1 MASFITNIFL
11 NKKINDSNHKTIKTI
26 KIEVKEKTCS
36 NENIFESKLKIISN
50 EDKYLQFLFI
60 KNKFKDIDLYK
71 KEIKYNCENG
81 KFENL
86 LLYDL
91 EYVDTEFL
99 RELFFLMK
107 NKLELIRNQ
116 NLIRVKDTKEG
127 LIKCINFIQM
137 HLDFDYRY

>member
-36 NENIFESKLKIISN
+36 NENIFERKLKIISN

-99 RELFFLMK
+99 KELFFLMK